1 MLNDPVQIV
10 AIQIRDLRTQKNWS
24 QEELAE
30 KSGLHRTYIGSV
42 ERGERNITL
51 RTLKRIADALEC
63 EMPALFSATEEK
75 P

>member
-10 AIQIRDLRTQKNWS
+10 AIQIRDLRAKKNWS

-63 EMPALFSATEEK
+63 EMTALFSAPAEK